1 MSGVT
6 ALAIHNVHRETLEN
20 TAMNKQLYEYMT
32 DDINDS

>member
-6 ALAIHNVHRETLEN
+6 ALAIHNVHSETLEN
-20 TAMNKQLYEYMT
+20 TAMIKQLYMT